1 MKVVKKINNNVAVC
15 LDNNGDELVAF
26 GKGIGF
32 PKMPYELTDLSKIS
46 MTFYKLNF
54 HYYQLLKEIPAEIF
68 EISATIVNE
77 AQQLIPHALN
87 PNLVFTLADHIHFAI
102 TRLNDYDGLQLPF
115 SYDVEQLYPAE
126 TKVGYDAVKMI
137 NKQLKINLPTSEVTA
152 IAMHLVNSQSPEIS
166 SADTATL
173 NSDDLIEQATK
184 IIEQQFDIVINRKS
198 FTYNRFT
205 MHVRF
210 YIKRV
215 KEQEQITENV
225 NEVMFNTMKDE
236 EPQIY
241 IGAKRIADYIDDILK
256 TKSTQDEIFYLMIYV
271 KRIVNQETGRKKE

>member
-15 LDNNGDELVAF
+15 LDNKGDELVAF

-205 MHVRF
+205 MHVRY

-215 KEQEQITENV
+215 QEQEQIT
-225 NEVMFNTMKDE
+225 
-236 EPQIY
+236 
-241 IGAKRIADYIDDILK
+241 
-256 TKSTQDEIFYLMIYV
+256 
-271 KRIVNQETGRKKE
+271 

>member
-46 MTFYKLNF
+46 MTFYKLDF
-54 HYYQLLKEIPAEIF
+54 HYYQLLKEIPADIF
-68 EISATIVNE
+68 EISATIVTE
-77 AQQLIPHALN
+77 AQQLIPHTLN

-166 SADTATL
+166 SVSNPVL

-184 IIEQQFDIVINRKS
+184 IIEQEFDITINRKS

-205 MHVRF
+205 MHVRY

-215 KEQEQITENV
+215 QDQDQLTEND
-225 NEVMFNTMKDE
+225 NQTLFNTMKEE

-241 IGAKRIADYIDDILK
+241 IGAKRIADYIDDVLE
-256 TKSTQDEIFYLMIYV
+256 TESAQDEIFYLMIYV
-271 KRIVNQETGRKKE
+271 KRIVNQETGHKKE

>member
-205 MHVRF
+205 MHVRY

-215 KEQEQITENV
+215 QEQEQITEND
-225 NEVMFNTMKDE
+225 NEVLFNTMKDE

-241 IGAKRIADYIDDILK
+241 IGTKRIADYIDDILK